1 MEHNVAI
8 THFTRIG
15 DMLKKVYQQAV
26 TSNNEMGKYLG
37 NHNYTQQ
44 YAEEQ
49 RTKIK
54 SDFKAWTLQEV
65 EKMLEAYDLAYNAE
79 MENIN

>member
-26 TSNNEMGKYLG
+26 TRNNEMGRYLG

-49 RTKIK
+49 RTKTK
-54 SDFKAWTLQEV
+54 R
-65 EKMLEAYDLAYNAE
+65 DLNLRLYLCVAVWETRLVVA
-79 MENIN
+79 